1 MNRPK
6 LIAKITGI
14 ISIIIS
20 IFYLLFI
27 SIFDFR
33 SNLNNYLINQTENM
47 GAIVSCLKNYPS
59 NSIFV
64 KLHLENR

>member
-6 LIAKITGI
+6 LIAKVTGF
-14 ISIIIS
+14 ISIVIC

-27 SIFDFR
+27 SVFDFR

-47 GAIVSCLKNYPS
+47 GVIVYSLRNCPLN
-59 NSIFV
+59 
-64 KLHLENR
+64 